1 MFWTCTDYFFYI
13 IKLILIFLLLKKD
26 FWTKLPVFIIAGLL
40 AIADIIVQFM
50 HGDYL
55 AIAISLV
62 IFAACT
68 YRIVLWIRTRKY
80 QRRSVD

>member
-1 MFWTCTDYFFYI
+1 MFWACTDYFFYI

-26 FWTKLPVFIIAGLL
+26 FWTRLPVFIIAGLL
-40 AIADIIVQFM
+40 AIADIVVQYM

-55 AIAISLV
+55 AIAISAA

-68 YRIVLWIRTRKY
+68 YRIVLWVKARKY
-80 QRRSVD
+80 QRRPAD